1 MTDKD
6 VLLEK
11 ELLEEAAAI
20 KRFEYFPLGKEL
32 KKQTSVTENQY
43 LIEFDKQYLIKQK
56 WKNQQL
62 KNIVDQIKST
72 AANSVFTNIIT
83 FILIVFLLN
92 QNLEF

>member
-43 LIEFDKQYLIKQK
+43 LIEFDKQYLIK
-56 WKNQQL
+56 
-62 KNIVDQIKST
+62 
-72 AANSVFTNIIT
+72 
-83 FILIVFLLN
+83 
-92 QNLEF
+92 

>member
-1 MTDKD
+1 MRISQKVKTIVQNRAQHNLGRQTAKISSLSSVNVNRYEFLTDRD

-43 LIEFDKQYLIKQK
+43 LIEFDKQYLIK
-56 WKNQQL
+56 
-62 KNIVDQIKST
+62 
-72 AANSVFTNIIT
+72 
-83 FILIVFLLN
+83 
-92 QNLEF
+92 